1 MQLHPTI
8 MLNAMLNAT
17 TSLTCMHLYLPTCY
31 LGLIRQHGICLLSI
45 EASSCWHNNF
55 LLKCTHS
62 SSHVCMFL
70 RPLLFGPHLI
80 SNILCLMHPLQL
92 TCMQFI
98 RPLLLG
104 PTLSYMQVYKH
115 ARTRP
120 SNISAFEPHSCHL
133 AAIWYLILD
142 VFTF

>member
-1 MQLHPTI
+1 MVCVTCFCSTI
-8 MLNAMLNAT
+8 MLIAMLYAT
-17 TSLTCMHLYLPTCY
+17 TLLTCMHLYLPTCY

-62 SSHVCMFL
+62 SSHVCMFF

-80 SNILCLMHPLQL
+80 SNFLCLMHPLQL

-104 PTLSYMQVYKH
+104 LTLFSQLLAGLQ
-115 ARTRP
+115 ARPYTP
-120 SNISAFEPHSCHL
+120 EQHL
-133 AAIWYLILD
+133 SI
-142 VFTF
+142 